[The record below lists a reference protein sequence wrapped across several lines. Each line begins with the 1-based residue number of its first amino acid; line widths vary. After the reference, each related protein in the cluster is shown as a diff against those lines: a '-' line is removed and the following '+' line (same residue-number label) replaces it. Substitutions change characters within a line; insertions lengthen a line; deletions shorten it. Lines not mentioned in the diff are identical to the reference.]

1 MESGPGGPQPWG
13 HLQLSLHYDL
23 GSQKVRPRGAVGWWW
38 VPGAGCRADRVLGTG
53 GPWLSPSWLPDQG
66 GPQAGGGPEGPGP
79 GWHSR
84 PLRLRPPLPRG
95 WAQARDKGAPRHAL
109 PRVRR
114 DLQLPG
120 ECGPEGGRAPGR
132 GRRPAHAPAARGA
145 ARGRAAGAR
154 EGLPALLPARAAG
167 HAPPAAGRR
176 GPAARPGAVAPAG
189 PAGLCRGEA
198 ADPQAPA
205 QPWPPSR
212 RGRSGRLSLPA
223 GRADG
228 EAVLLAVLR
237 ARLRPADRGRA
248 GGPGPEP
255 GAGG

>member
-79 GWHSR
+79 GRHSR

-120 ECGPEGGRAPGR
+120 ECGP
-132 GRRPAHAPAARGA
+132 
-145 ARGRAAGAR
+145 AG
-154 EGLPALLPARAAG
+154 
-167 HAPPAAGRR
+167 GRR
-176 GPAARPGAVAPAG
+176 GGGGGRLTRPPPAELPGAALLVHVRDSQRFSRHEPLG
-189 PAGLCRGEA
+189 TLRLPLA
-198 ADPQAPA
+198 AVDPQPVLELWL
-205 QPWPPSR
+205 PLGPPGSAEVKPLTR
-212 RGRSGRLSLPA
+212 
-223 GRADG
+223 
-228 EAVLLAVLR
+228 
-237 ARLRPADRGRA
+237 RLRP
-248 GGPGPEP
+248 GPGH
-255 GAGG
+255 